1 MSGTALTALVIVDE
15 PIMGIAD
22 HVAELHDGER
32 AGERLRD
39 ALAADGL
46 SLPAG
51 RGLPSLASRIISRL
65 RGRRLLEDL
74 GEVGSAFELLGLHVP
89 PDGRAALELRRSA
102 AASRQVSVTAMGLGF
117 GGGRRL
123 TIAIDEDIP
132 ERGACMRVLQ
142 HVVLQVRRFA
152 TADDAAQPL
161 VMTDVLAWGG
171 REMTAWPDCPHCGVP
186 EDDLNPLEFETDTAH
201 ALDLRAFDTA
211 VTRQTDLTLAGSRQ
225 ADVGLDMPMPSG
237 GKLGVGFRLQQQTS
251 IGCRA
256 SYTFPA
262 GGWFVPYRLRDEPA
276 TLPYWA
282 VR

>member
-1 MSGTALTALVIVDE
+1 VSGTALAALVIVDE
-15 PIMGIAD
+15 PIRGIAD
-22 HVAELHDGER
+22 HVAELRDGET
-32 AGERLRD
+32 AGESLRD
-39 ALAADGL
+39 ALAASGL

-74 GEVGSAFELLGLHVP
+74 GEVASAFELLGLHVP

-102 AASRQVSVTAMGLGF
+102 ATERQVSVTAMGAGF

-123 TIAIDEDIP
+123 TIAIDEDIA

-142 HVVLQVRRFA
+142 HVVLHVRRFA
-152 TADDAAQPL
+152 TGDDAAEPL

-186 EDDLNPLEFETDTAH
+186 ADDLSPLEFDSDTTH
-201 ALDLRAFDTA
+201 ALDLRAFDAA
-211 VTRQTDLTLAGSRQ
+211 VTRHTVLALEGSRQ
-225 ADVGLDMPMPSG
+225 ANIGQDLALPGG
-237 GKLGVGFRLQQQTS
+237 GKIGVGFHLWQQTS
-251 IGCRA
+251 IGCTA

-262 GGWFVPYRLRDEPA
+262 GGWFVPYRRRDEPA
-276 TLPYWA
+276 TLPFWA
-282 VR
+282 MR